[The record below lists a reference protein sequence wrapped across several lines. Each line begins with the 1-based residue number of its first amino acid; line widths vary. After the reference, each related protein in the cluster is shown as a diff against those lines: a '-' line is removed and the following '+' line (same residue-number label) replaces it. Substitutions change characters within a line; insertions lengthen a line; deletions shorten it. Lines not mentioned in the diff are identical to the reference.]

1 MVGQVRQGT
10 VQLLLEQGGAF
21 FRGGGGL
28 LAHVPVGAA
37 GCRGL
42 GADGIAPLTV
52 VRRAGTLVLCE
63 TETEEEDIILNL

>member
-1 MVGQVRQGT
+1 M
-10 VQLLLEQGGAF
+10 QLLLEQGGAF

-37 GCRGL
+37 GRRGL

-52 VRRAGTLVLCE
+52 VRRAGTLVLCKGKQ
-63 TETEEEDIILNL
+63 TETEEEDLILKL